1 MRLALSTIDV
11 FENRLRFLQQGII
24 ASLSLLLARFT
35 LLLLSLDSSSQSLA
49 FTKLLVDRLLVLTP
63 YISDYTSGCIRH
75 PAMLESSFHPLL
87 VTPPLRSY
95 LRGVLVLQ
103 RHALTSSL
111 QRILLEEL
119 SIQLRICLFQHL
131 LNTPFQKLLHVPAL
145 VASLPPSCGSCGT
158 SCS

>member
-11 FENRLRFLQQGII
+11 FENRLRFLQQCII

-49 FTKLLVDRLLVLTP
+49 FTKLLVDRLLLLTP
-63 YISDYTSGCIRH
+63 CISDYTSGCIRH
-75 PAMLESSFHPLL
+75 SAMLESSFHPLL
-87 VTPPLRSY
+87 VTHTPCSY

-111 QRILLEEL
+111 QRILLEKL

-131 LNTPFQKLLHVPAL
+131 LNIPLQKLLHVPAL
-145 VASLPPSCGSCGT
+145 VALLPPSCGSCGT